1 MTGPTHEFWQQ
12 RFEANEMPWDCGAAS
27 PQLGEWLAS
36 GALAR
41 CRVLVPGCGG
51 GYEVVALA
59 RAGFDVTALDYAPAA
74 ISLTR
79 ERLAQASVRATL
91 VQADALE
98 WLESLPAPSILATS
112 AEPRTSVIVFV
123 PPNDPRSDKIK
134 NARGVLPV
142 LRSRQPRNVLRGT
155 RASAS
160 LKRSEAPAVVYVD
173 PAFSEARVPRPH

>member
-59 RAGFDVTALDYAPAA
+59 RAGFDVTALDSAPAA
-74 ISLTR
+74 R
-79 ERLAQASVRATL
+79 W
-91 VQADALE
+91 E
-98 WLESLPAPSILATS
+98 WTS
-112 AEPRTSVIVFV
+112 PPYPQVPHPRGWAE
-123 PPNDPRSDKIK
+123 
-134 NARGVLPV
+134 L
-142 LRSRQPRNVLRGT
+142 
-155 RASAS
+155 
-160 LKRSEAPAVVYVD
+160 AVVLTHRNQG
-173 PAFSEARVPRPH
+173 F